1 MAQDSPL
8 LGASPE
14 MAPDICSLYIIRGK
28 KKSLLVWELGD
39 VGCNM
44 SLRFVIYYFTLKCTK
59 MWDLSRYA
67 AGECVITPPVICV
80 LEGGGKA
87 KSHQLSHRIN
97 M

>member
-14 MAPDICSLYIIRGK
+14 MAPNICSLYIIKGE
-28 KKSLLVWELGD
+28 KSLLVWELGD
-39 VGCNM
+39 
-44 SLRFVIYYFTLKCTK
+44 L
-59 MWDLSRYA
+59 WDLSRYA

-97 M
+97 K